1 MKRVSAAEAEC
12 TTTDENDGYELL
24 NVVNI
29 IGRDCGVIHLHR
41 GASGN
46 MEKFESIL
54 SKTCIMYTEVLCIP
68 FRP

>member
-1 MKRVSAAEAEC
+1 MKRGSAAEAEC
-12 TTTDENDGYELL
+12 TTTDENDCYELL
-24 NVVNI
+24 DIVNI

-46 MEKFESIL
+46 VEKFEGIL
-54 SKTCIMYTEVLCIP
+54 SKACIMYTEVLCIP